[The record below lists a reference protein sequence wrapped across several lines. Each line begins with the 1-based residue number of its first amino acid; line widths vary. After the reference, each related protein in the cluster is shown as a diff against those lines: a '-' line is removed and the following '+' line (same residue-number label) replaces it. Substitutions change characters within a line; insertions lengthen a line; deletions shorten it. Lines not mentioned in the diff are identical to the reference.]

1 MNDDPVDPGSPAP
14 AATPTQASAE
24 AVAIRRRWVSL
35 GEAVAVAGV
44 IIGGLTLWNSFEERR
59 DAREIR
65 AEERAAAKEA
75 AAAALRRSGLIATEA
90 KNGKIAFKGVDC
102 ALQSTDIRFPK
113 ALGIAPQG
121 TVTVHEIDSV
131 WFARSLLKLTDGGPD
146 RRQGRLPILI
156 DSLCTGPEGNRQES
170 AIYDIA
176 WRIEPQLLGRSLKLR
191 GMVMRQRV
199 TRNSGQATLDALWT
213 KP

>member
-1 MNDDPVDPGSPAP
+1 
-14 AATPTQASAE
+14 
-24 AVAIRRRWVSL
+24 
-35 GEAVAVAGV
+35 
-44 IIGGLTLWNSFEERR
+44 
-59 DAREIR
+59 
-65 AEERAAAKEA
+65 
-75 AAAALRRSGLIATEA
+75 
-90 KNGKIAFKGVDC
+90 
-102 ALQSTDIRFPK
+102 
-113 ALGIAPQG
+113 
-121 TVTVHEIDSV
+121 V

>member
-1 MNDDPVDPGSPAP
+1 MNDDPVAP
-14 AATPTQASAE
+14 AAPEVTAE
-24 AVAIRRRWVSL
+24 TVAIRRRWLSL

-44 IIGGLTLWNSFEERR
+44 IIGGLTFWNSFEERR

-75 AAAALRRSGLIATEA
+75 ALAAARRTGLIATEA
-90 KNGKIAFKGVDC
+90 DGDTIAFKGVDC
-102 ALQSTDIRFPK
+102 ALQSADIRFPK
-113 ALGIAPQG
+113 ALGVAAQS
-121 TVTVHEIDSV
+121 TVTVHEIEAG
-131 WFARSLLKLTDGGPD
+131 WIARPLLKMTDGGPD
-146 RRQGRLPILI
+146 RRQGRLPVLI

-176 WRIEPQLLGRSLKLR
+176 WRIEPGLLGRSLKLR

-199 TRNSGQATLDALWT
+199 TGSGGQATLDALWT

>member
-1 MNDDPVDPGSPAP
+1 MSDDPVAPPAP
-14 AATPTQASAE
+14 EVTAE
-24 AVAIRRRWVSL
+24 TVAIRRRWLSL

-44 IIGGLTLWNSFEERR
+44 IIGGLTFWNSFEERR

-65 AEERAAAKEA
+65 AEERAAAREA
-75 AAAALRRSGLIATEA
+75 ALAAARRTGLIATEA
-90 KNGKIAFKGVDC
+90 DGSKIAFKGVDC

-113 ALGIAPQG
+113 PLGVSAQS
-121 TVTVHEIDSV
+121 TVTVHEFEAAWI
-131 WFARSLLKLTDGGPD
+131 ARPLLKLTDGGDD
-146 RRQGRLPILI
+146 RRQGRLPVLI

-176 WRIEPQLLGRSLKLR
+176 WRIEPALLGRSLKLR
-191 GMVMRQRV
+191 GMVMRQRI
-199 TRNSGQATLDALWT
+199 TGSSGQATLDALWT

>member
-1 MNDDPVDPGSPAP
+1 MNDAP
-14 AATPTQASAE
+14 PPPLPPEPTAE
-24 AVAIRRRWVSL
+24 AVAIRRRWLSL

-44 IIGGLTLWNSFEERR
+44 IIGGLTFWNSFEERR

-75 AAAALRRSGLIATEA
+75 ASAAARRTGLIATDA
-90 KNGKIAFKGVDC
+90 GGSKIAFKGVDC

-113 ALGIAPQG
+113 ALDVGAQG
-121 TVTVHEIDSV
+121 TVTVHEIEAA
-131 WFARSLLKLTDGGPD
+131 WFARPLLKLTDGEAD
-146 RRQGRLPILI
+146 RPQGRLPVLI
-156 DSLCTGPEGNRQES
+156 DSRCTGPEGNRQES

-176 WRIEPQLLGRSLKLR
+176 WRIEPGLFGRSVKLR

-199 TRNSGQATLDALWT
+199 TGSAGQATLDALWR